1 MRAGAK
7 DVRCGSDSLFSES
20 DSRNGEKP
28 CFWRSRTEARLHYLP
43 RRELVITQNALRRR
57 FEQSKSDGD
66 LPEHADAAG
75 LADFITYAFQGM
87 TQQAIN
93 GADREQ
99 LLRIA
104 KTALRAWPKQNAESD
119 CRDGSLSR
127 GKG

>member
-1 MRAGAK
+1 MRAAAK
-7 DVRCGSDSLFSES
+7 DVRCRSDSLFSGS

-28 CFWRSRTEARLHYLP
+28 CFWRSRTEACLHYLP
-43 RRELVITQNALRRR
+43 RRERVITPNVLRRR

-66 LPEHADAAG
+66 LPEHADPVG
-75 LADFITYAFQGM
+75 LADVKTCVFQGL
-87 TQQAIN
+87 TVQAIN

-119 CRDGSLSR
+119 CRYGSLSR